1 MKKPENKE
9 NDFYTVLK
17 ACAFGLLLGV
27 MCGVVLSSCEEVVAL
42 VKVVNLVFESN
53 SPSSKQNSDRP

>member
-27 MCGVVLSSCEEVVAL
+27 MCGVVLPSCEEVVA
-42 VKVVNLVFESN
+42 LVFESN